1 MPVLSICNHKGG
13 TGKTTTAIH
22 LAAAF
27 GLSGRRVLAVDLDPQ
42 GFLTRLLG
50 IEEPDEARSSLALF
64 DHESDLRM
72 LEPIALP
79 GFDLLP
85 ASYTMTKAA
94 RKLSKPTDVLW
105 VKEALEQGHD
115 YDLILLDTAAAMT
128 VFSLNALVASN
139 MVLIP
144 VTPEYQPVV
153 GGEQTYSTARLVQEK
168 LNPSLAEPRFLLTQ
182 VDARKRDHA
191 SYSAYMR
198 KTYGDRVMANE
209 IRTSASLAESADG
222 GQTVFDRDIA
232 SRGARDYA
240 NAADEINPTLFPG
253 DDSDVSG
260 SIADAA
266 AATTAV
272 DNDPAPSTG
281 ADNASGP
288 VAGDNWVPLN
298 RW

>member
-50 IEEPDEARSSLALF
+50 VEEPDEARSALALF
-64 DHESDLRM
+64 DHESDVRS
-72 LEPIALP
+72 LETVSLP
-79 GFDLLP
+79 GFDLIP

-94 RKLSKPTDVLW
+94 RKLSRPTDVLW

-168 LNPSLAEPRFLLTQ
+168 LNPSLDEPRFLLTQ

-198 KTYGDRVMANE
+198 ETYGDRVLTNE
-209 IRTSASLAESADG
+209 IRTSASLAESAKG
-222 GQTVFDRDIA
+222 GQTVFDRDIT

-240 NAADEINPTLFPG
+240 NAADEINPTLFP
-253 DDSDVSG
+253 DDEVDVSA

-266 AATTAV
+266 TIRAESAGATSHS
-272 DNDPAPSTG
+272 PGISG
-281 ADNASGP
+281 AGGVP
-288 VAGDNWVPLN
+288 AGDNWVPLN